1 MDTNFQAAFPSL
13 APAAAPVAS
22 APKSAWGADA
32 GPRIKPSVARQ
43 PVFTDTF
50 TLAAIELTASGRD
63 QRPPTLGEVMK
74 QVMTKYK
81 VKLDASRNERTRQ
94 TTFHVKADT
103 QKELDKAKRSLL
115 ALLSPVVC
123 LIYSSIVLH
132 SRFFVPDYTCHSS
145 SCLDDR

>member
-1 MDTNFQAAFPSL
+1 
-13 APAAAPVAS
+13 
-22 APKSAWGADA
+22 
-32 GPRIKPSVARQ
+32 
-43 PVFTDTF
+43 
-50 TLAAIELTASGRD
+50 
-63 QRPPTLGEVMK
+63 MK

-123 LIYSSIVLH
+123 LIYSSTVLH
-132 SRFFVPDYTCHSS
+132 SRIFVPDYTCHSS